1 MKPEI
6 RGLLF
11 DKDGTLFD
19 FKGSWGRW
27 LKVQIERLSGG
38 DQAKADAL
46 CKATGYYPD
55 DNSFDPASVVI
66 AGTPGDIVEAM
77 LPHLP
82 QFDRQGLL
90 EHLIE
95 TSAHALQDEAVPL
108 TPLLNRFKAAGL
120 KLGVATNDAEMPARA
135 HLNSA
140 QIESAFDFIS
150 GSDSGFGAKP
160 APGMQNAFC
169 DAVELRPEQVAMVGD
184 STHDLLAGKAA
195 GMYRIAVL
203 TGVANNNELAP
214 HADVVLNSIGDI
226 PEFLGLPPE

>member
-1 MKPEI
+1 MKPQI

-27 LKVQIERLSGG
+27 LNLQIESLSGG
-38 DQAKADAL
+38 DPAQTEAL
-46 CKATGYYPD
+46 CTATGYRPQ

-90 EHLIE
+90 EHLVE
-95 TSAHALQDEAVPL
+95 TAGHAPQDEAVPL
-108 TPLLNRFKAAGL
+108 VPLLNRFKAAGL
-120 KLGVATNDAEMPARA
+120 KLGVATNDAEMTAHA
-135 HLNSA
+135 HLTSA
-140 QIESAFDFIS
+140 GIETAFDFIS
-150 GSDSGFGAKP
+150 GSDSGFGSKP
-160 APGMQNAFC
+160 APGMQKAFC
-169 DAVELRPEQVAMVGD
+169 DAVQLAPEQVAMVGD
-184 STHDLLAGKAA
+184 STHDLLAGQAA

-203 TGVANNNELAP
+203 TGVADEGELAP
-214 HADVVLNSIGDI
+214 YADVVLGTVGEI

>member
-27 LKVQIERLSGG
+27 LKVQIEQLSGG
-38 DQAKADAL
+38 NQAMAERL
-46 CKATGYYPD
+46 CTETGYNPR
-55 DNSFDPASVVI
+55 DNSFNPTSVVI

-90 EHLIE
+90 EHLVE
-95 TSAHALQDEAVPL
+95 TSAHAAQDEAVPL
-108 TPLLNRFKAAGL
+108 TPLLARFNAAGL
-120 KLGVATNDAEMPARA
+120 KLGVATNDAEMAARA
-135 HLNSA
+135 HLASA
-140 QIESAFDFIS
+140 HIETAFDFIS
-150 GSDSGFGAKP
+150 GSDSGYGSKP

-169 DAVELRPEQVAMVGD
+169 DAVALRPEQVAMVGD

-203 TGVANNNELAP
+203 TGVADHDELAP
-214 HADVVLNSIGDI
+214 HADVVLESIGDI
-226 PEFLGLPPE
+226 PGFLGLPPE